1 MDKFCRMFLLLFGL
15 LLCSPLSLAIHESDV
30 GVIDW
35 HKKLIGVPLAA
46 PFVHHAETNG
56 QSVLLVPTASNVLAA
71 LNATDGSVAWRY
83 LFDAADDIASLHVDG
98 DVVVALSGPGASM
111 LRSFEALTGFI
122 SLEKRLDAPTHPS
135 TGVDVCFEPNSHAIF
150 VLNTHSIARVGE
162 VQWTWEAP
170 DKSMPYSKLVHTP
183 AALYAVGLSA
193 QSASLHLAAI
203 NPITGAQMQ
212 TAWKHLPPAATSFVL
227 AGNIAV
233 WVDHATER
241 LGFVQLIPTLKAS
254 IRTEKELKWYAL
266 VDVDLQKQSLFV
278 GVLTNGEARVLKGR
292 EDGVIESVHS
302 FPANDGPQSLF
313 AGGVDKDGAPYVVR
327 LWTTVSNMTA
337 VEIYTPSQG
346 VLQSSFPLDTH
357 KHGAVTH
364 LAVDGTRLVITTS
377 TGAIQFW
384 EQDQMLWGREEA
396 LATIDVAAFVE
407 LPLPERVARVD
418 LEGESFAT
426 RLIRQIG
433 DAKDFPQYAAAFAQ
447 RFVTGAPPR
456 EEVVVSAHNHTAS
469 LSRDAF
475 GFKQVLVAA
484 TAYGSVFG
492 LDTASG
498 AVLWTRMLGLGWA
511 GEGVGGKVK
520 PAKIF
525 VVDGEGDGK
534 DVVLIALRKANN
546 NLVDT
551 VVFRIDPLTGSSV
564 GPAEENTDRLLEGTD
579 VIAGPIAEAFLIPGS
594 DVIILIDE
602 FFQINPYPDT
612 EDNAA
617 LVARLAPKLYLPFM
631 ENFSTGPRVVGHGLK
646 VDPNL
651 SDKHVAFRT
660 WGLSLPPGETVKKI
674 VKPRVGP
681 VASLGKVLGNR
692 TTLYKYLNPRM
703 FVVLT
708 QGTETDCGVYV
719 VDSAKG
725 NVLYSAVVPG
735 AGSEGCDVHATLTEN
750 WLVYHYYDGTGLGDG
765 ETKSWR
771 MVTVELYEGGL
782 DKKTHSSD
790 MSAFSLDNMN
800 VEALE
805 QSYIFAH
812 GITAITT
819 TSTKFGITS
828 KDIIVATENHKIH
841 AIPRRLLNPRRPKDR
856 KPTAEEQQ
864 EEQLIPYEVIMPD
877 DPRRTISHNYE
888 VAHTRNI
895 IASPALLESTSLVFA
910 YGLDLFLTRVA
921 PSNTF
926 DILNKNFNKA
936 QLVLTVF
943 GLALG
948 IVIAK
953 PMVRRKRLRERWYQ

>member
-1 MDKFCRMFLLLFGL
+1 MFLLLFAL

-35 HKKLIGVPLAA
+35 HKRLIGVPLAA
-46 PFVHHAETNG
+46 PTVHHAEKNG
-56 QSVLLVPTASNVLAA
+56 TTQSVLLVPTASNVLAA
-71 LNATDGSVAWRY
+71 LNITDGSIVWRY
-83 LFDAADDIASLHVDG
+83 LFDAADDIASLDVDG
-98 DVVVALSGPGASM
+98 DVVVALSGHGASM

-122 SLEKRLDAPTHPS
+122 SLEQRLDAPAIPP
-135 TGVDVCFEPNSHAIF
+135 TGVDVCFEPNTSAMF
-150 VLNTHSIARVGE
+150 VLNTHTITRVGE
-162 VQWTWEAP
+162 VHWTWEAP

-183 AALYAVGLSA
+183 AAVYAVGLSQ
-193 QSASLHLAAI
+193 QSASLHLVAVH
-203 NPITGAQMQ
+203 PITGAHMQ
-212 TAWKHLPPAATSFVL
+212 TAWKHLPPSVSSFVL
-227 AGNIAV
+227 AGNTAV
-233 WVDHATER
+233 WVDHATES
-241 LGFVQLIPTLKAS
+241 LGFVQLTPTLKAS
-254 IRTEKELKWYAL
+254 IRTEKALKWLAL
-266 VDVDLQKQSLFV
+266 VDVDLQKLGLFI
-278 GVLTNGEARVLKGR
+278 GVLTNGEAKVLQVR

-302 FPANDGPQSLF
+302 FPTNDGPQSLF
-313 AGGVDKDGAPYVVR
+313 AGGLDKEGAPYVVR

-337 VEIYTPSQG
+337 VEIYTPGQD
-346 VLQSSFPLDTH
+346 VVKSSFPLDTH
-357 KHGAVTH
+357 KHGTVAH

-377 TGAIQFW
+377 TGAIQLW

-407 LPLPERVARVD
+407 LPLPERVARVG
-418 LEGESFAT
+418 LERDSFVT

-433 DAKDFPQYAAAFAQ
+433 DAKDFPAYAAAFAQ

-475 GFKQVLVAA
+475 GFKQVLVTA
-484 TAYGSVFG
+484 TAYGSIFG

-498 AVLWTRMLGLGWA
+498 AVLWTRVLGLGWA
-511 GEGVGGKVK
+511 GDAVGGTVK
-520 PAKIF
+520 PVKIF
-525 VVDGEGDGK
+525 ILDGEGDGK
-534 DVVLIALRKANN
+534 DVVLIAQRKAKN
-546 NLVDT
+546 NLIDT
-551 VVFRIDPLTGSSV
+551 VLFRIDPLTGASV
-564 GPAEENTDRLLEGTD
+564 SPAEENTERLLEGTD
-579 VIAGPIAEAFLIPGS
+579 VIAGPLTEAFLVPGS

-612 EDNAA
+612 EDSAA
-617 LVARLAPKLYLPFM
+617 LVARLAPSLYLPFL
-631 ENFSTGPRVVGHGLK
+631 ESFSEGPRVVGHGLK
-646 VDPNL
+646 LDPNL

-660 WGLSLPPGETVKKI
+660 WGLSLPPGETVKAI
-674 VKPRVGP
+674 IKPRLGP

-708 QGTETDCGVYV
+708 QGVDAVGAGCGLYV
-719 VDSAKG
+719 VDGAKG
-725 NVLYSAVVPG
+725 SVLYSAALPR
-735 AGSEGCDVHATLTEN
+735 AGNEACDVHATLTEN
-750 WLVYHYYDGTGLGDG
+750 WLVYHYYDEAGLEEG
-765 ETKSWR
+765 ETKGWR
-771 MVTVELYEGGL
+771 IVTVELYEGGL
-782 DKKTHSSD
+782 DEKTQSSD
-790 MSAFSLDNMN
+790 MSAFSAEHAH

-828 KDIIVATENHKIH
+828 KDIIVATQNNKIH
-841 AIPRRLLNPRRPKDR
+841 AIPRRLLNPRRPKNR

-864 EEQLIPYEVIMPD
+864 EEQLIPYDVLMPD
-877 DPRRTISHNYE
+877 DPRRTISHTYE
-888 VAHTRNI
+888 VANTRKI